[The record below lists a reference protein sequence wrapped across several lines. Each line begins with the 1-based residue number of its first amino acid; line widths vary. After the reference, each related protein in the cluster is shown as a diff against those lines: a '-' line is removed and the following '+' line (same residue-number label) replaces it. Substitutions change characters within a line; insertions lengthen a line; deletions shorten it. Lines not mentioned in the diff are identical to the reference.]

1 MSFSKFHRPE
11 VVVSCDV
18 RPSVIFVVGV
28 SVIVIAVV
36 IICVAVAAATIAGPG
51 IAVVTFSIA
60 AATIAGPGIAVVT
73 FSIVIV
79 GITIIS
85 SVAVPV
91 IVDLEKLRQRKYKK
105 FKL

>member
-1 MSFSKFHRPE
+1 M
-11 VVVSCDV
+11 V
-18 RPSVIFVVGV
+18 RFMGDDPFGAFWVLAAVGFGV
-28 SVIVIAVV
+28 SVIAIAVV

>member
-1 MSFSKFHRPE
+1 MFDTFRYIGDDPLGAFW
-11 VVVSCDV
+11 VLAAVG
-18 RPSVIFVVGV
+18 VGV

-36 IICVAVAAATIAGPG
+36 IVCVAVAAATIAGPG

-79 GITIIS
+79 GITVIS

-91 IVDLEKLRQRKYKK
+91 IVGLEKLRQRKYKK